1 MTLKQCIKKQGLQ
14 TEVSK
19 FYLWSSVDIDFINF
33 DGMDDE
39 TQFDVMFVDTRDETE
54 KLAQLYK
61 DFCRENKFSTNT
73 VKSVTV
79 VKSVPCY
86 DEL

>member
-19 FYLWSSVDIDFINF
+19 FYLWSSVDIDFINS

-39 TQFDVMFVDTRDETE
+39 TQFDVMFVGTRDATE
-54 KLAQLYK
+54 QLAQLYK
-61 DFCRENKFSTNT
+61 DFCRENKFPTNT

-79 VKSVPCY
+79 VKSAPCY

>member
-19 FYLWSSVDIDFINF
+19 FYLWSSVDIDFINS

-39 TQFDVMFVDTRDETE
+39 TQFDVMFVGTRDATE
-54 KLAQLYK
+54 KLSQLYK
-61 DFCRENKFSTNT
+61 DFYKENKFPTNT
-73 VKSVTV
+73 VQSVTV